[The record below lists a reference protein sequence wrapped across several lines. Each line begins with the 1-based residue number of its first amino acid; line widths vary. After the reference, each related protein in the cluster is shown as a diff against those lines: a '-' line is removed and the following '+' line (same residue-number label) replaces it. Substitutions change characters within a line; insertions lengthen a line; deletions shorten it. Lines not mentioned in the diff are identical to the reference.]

1 MARRRSIS
9 IDRGGKDVRSFYRN
23 VSEWFL
29 LRVEEA
35 EDKNFILS
43 CIIGSEIEY

>member
-1 MARRRSIS
+1 MSGPFTEMS
-9 IDRGGKDVRSFYRN
+9 QSSF
-23 VSEWFL
+23 V
-29 LRVEEA
+29 RVEEA